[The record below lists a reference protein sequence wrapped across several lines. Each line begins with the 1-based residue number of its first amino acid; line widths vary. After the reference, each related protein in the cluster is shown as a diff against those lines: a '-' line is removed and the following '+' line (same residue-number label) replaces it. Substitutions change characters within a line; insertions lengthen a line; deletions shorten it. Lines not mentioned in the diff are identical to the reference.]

1 MSTQSN
7 TLTRKQSYSNLPEL
21 YSDTDSNTEENELT
35 TNSNIYLRNKS
46 FSMIICNHTKNIDP
60 NTINKIYGRLLTI
73 YHEPNVSDML
83 LNSIMEKIGF
93 AHQKRYYR
101 IE

>member
-7 TLTRKQSYSNLPEL
+7 TLIRKQSYSNLQEL
-21 YSDTDSNTEENELT
+21 NSYTEENELT
-35 TNSNIYLRNKS
+35 TNSNIHQRNKS
-46 FSMIICNHTKNIDP
+46 FSMIISNHTKNMDP

-73 YHEPNVSDML
+73 YHEPNVSDIL

-93 AHQKRYYR
+93 VNQELYYR